1 MSIFTNL
8 HKARKL
14 YSTGAKL
21 LTSQIQ
27 FSCLT
32 YRENW
37 KIHYTIHV
45 IRHVFMCMLKCYVL
59 TMLLSFVVLYDNAIS
74 FDTATTHTPVRSNRL
89 WNFLMGYSSQ
99 RKICQGFR
107 DGFRIGIS
115 KPFTQNHDKRP
126 RRVHNREELVNK
138 LNVELENGRILGH
151 TAAYL

>member
-1 MSIFTNL
+1 
-8 HKARKL
+8 
-14 YSTGAKL
+14 
-21 LTSQIQ
+21 
-27 FSCLT
+27 
-32 YRENW
+32 
-37 KIHYTIHV
+37 
-45 IRHVFMCMLKCYVL
+45 
-59 TMLLSFVVLYDNAIS
+59 MLLSFVVLYDNAIS